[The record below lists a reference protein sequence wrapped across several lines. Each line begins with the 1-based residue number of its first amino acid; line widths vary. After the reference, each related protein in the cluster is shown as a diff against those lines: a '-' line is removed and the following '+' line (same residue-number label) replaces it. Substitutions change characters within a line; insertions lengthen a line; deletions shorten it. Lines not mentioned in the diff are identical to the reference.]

1 MPHWRPIDKRFGSGQ
16 RAASL
21 PRWIE
26 RSTARAGAY
35 ECGRDDDLR
44 WMTLDS
50 RDSSPGS
57 IVRIARPLERRTIK
71 SYNDLKLRV
80 MPSDNEATGYQNPNE
95 ETHASNDS
103 PDKSFQDTRKW
114 TKDSLDEK
122 VPDTLLRCVSGA
134 ISRHYLQT
142 DAICI
147 PPY

>member
-35 ECGRDDDLR
+35 ECKRDDDLR

-57 IVRIARPLERRTIK
+57 IVRIARPLERRTIPFAGRLYIFCLQASPPNILGLPGPHPTK
-71 SYNDLKLRV
+71 FAPSGASPPMTAYTGGSLMFTSQLK
-80 MPSDNEATGYQNPNE
+80 EAC
-95 ETHASNDS
+95 
-103 PDKSFQDTRKW
+103 
-114 TKDSLDEK
+114 
-122 VPDTLLRCVSGA
+122 TLLTILLIIMIYIPTGA
-134 ISRHYLQT
+134 FNTQ
-142 DAICI
+142 
-147 PPY
+147 